1 MNAEK
6 VSNFE
11 KTLIS
16 LRWLEG
22 LPKLGTFLTVFY
34 NIVQA
39 KSSESYRSKDNL
51 ERDCHPKGWMPIWFP
66 YRVAI
71 ANDIFWML
79 SQ

>member
-39 KSSESYRSKDNL
+39 KSSESYRSKNNL
-51 ERDCHPKGWMPIWFP
+51 ERDCHPKRMDADMVSVSCG
-66 YRVAI
+66 
-71 ANDIFWML
+71 D
-79 SQ
+79 SE